1 MMQEYIDMVMNASDE
16 KIERLFADMGIEIK
30 LNKPFFV
37 DVDEEILEEEFEDE
51 EDDED
56 GWMKEQH
63 GPEKIV
69 LLPERKR
76 EDISFIWL

>member
-37 DVDEEILEEEFEDE
+37 DIDEEILEEELA
-51 EDDED
+51 DED
-56 GWMKEQH
+56 IILIDEA
-63 GPEKIV
+63 
-69 LLPERKR
+69 
-76 EDISFIWL
+76 

>member
-1 MMQEYIDMVMNASDE
+1 MQEYIDMVMNASDE

-51 EDDED
+51 DVILIDEA
-56 GWMKEQH
+56 
-63 GPEKIV
+63 
-69 LLPERKR
+69 
-76 EDISFIWL
+76 